1 MGHIRLGVLPQTRKW
16 REVVDLLQADAPVA
30 DVASAATLAAK
41 GALLSAAKDP
51 QFLSI
56 VELLAALPQEAR
68 GPAFLR
74 AMAERGIT
82 QIDTVPALLSGIA
95 DSVDEDCLRSGH
107 RSDLGEIALSSL
119 LTTLSDHFDRS
130 LPGLF
135 DPTPAEIRTALGRL
149 ASGEKFGAFARG
161 FFARVVD
168 QTLQYYLSR
177 ELSNHVGPGQRFASD
192 ADRQSFDRALF
203 QHSYE
208 AARIVES
215 YAGGWYGKA
224 VWQGEGLTRDGIRK
238 FTAFS
243 MTKLRGEL
251 ERRDDAA

>member
-1 MGHIRLGVLPQTRKW
+1 MA
-16 REVVDLLQADAPVA
+16 E
-30 DVASAATLAAK
+30 VASAAALAAK

-56 VELLAALPQEAR
+56 VELLAALPQDAR
-68 GPAFLR
+68 GPAFFK
-74 AMAERGIT
+74 AMTERGIK
-82 QIDTVPALLSGIA
+82 QIGSVPALLAGIA
-95 DSVDEDCLRSGH
+95 NAVDEDCLWSGY
-107 RSDLGEIALSSL
+107 RSDLGEIALFSL
-119 LTTLSDHFDRS
+119 TTTLSDHFDRS

-135 DPTPAEIRTALGRL
+135 EPCPAEIRVALGRL
-149 ASGEKFGAFARG
+149 ASGERFGAFARV

-168 QTLQYYLSR
+168 QTFQYYLSR

-192 ADRQSFDRALF
+192 ADRQSFDRALT

-208 AARIVES
+208 AARIEES

-224 VWQGEGLTRDGIRK
+224 VWQGEGLTRDSIRR
-238 FTAFS
+238 FTAYS

-251 ERRDDAA
+251 ERSDDAA